1 MLNLVILSIAIFIG
15 VFAAS
20 LMSILVIF
28 NVMTSKAYLR
38 KVVKMTKKIEEIQY
52 EDEDEF

>member
-28 NVMTSKAYLR
+28 NVMTSKAYLKR
-38 KVVKMTKKIEEIQY
+38 VVKMTKTIEEIQD
-52 EDEDEF
+52 EEDEF